1 MPVFT
6 QDDLGGQ
13 HQLLIQHHQSLARQR
28 RRPRSAQFFKAMF
41 TGREMIPIE
50 NFRAVSWHQR
60 RQLRL
65 QLTNHRGGL
74 PCRVTDQFSRYAQ
87 FNMIQFIIDGLV
99 RDTKLVRLRLI
110 GGMHAGLDTKHDLA
124 HQVYHRRK
132 QQRPRIL
139 HFGGACKQRI
149 DPLGIEQMLQHA
161 TGHHTDRSLFNKRF
175 EDFPQR
181 YRHLCPSFIGSL
193 LLAGGTKLPNIA
205 APWKG

>member
-1 MPVFT
+1 
-6 QDDLGGQ
+6 
-13 HQLLIQHHQSLARQR
+13 
-28 RRPRSAQFFKAMF
+28 
-41 TGREMIPIE
+41 
-50 NFRAVSWHQR
+50 
-60 RQLRL
+60 
-65 QLTNHRGGL
+65 
-74 PCRVTDQFSRYAQ
+74 
-87 FNMIQFIIDGLV
+87 
-99 RDTKLVRLRLI
+99 
-110 GGMHAGLDTKHDLA
+110 MHAGLDTKHDLA

-181 YRHLCPSFIGSL
+181 YRHLCPSFTGSL

-205 APWKG
+205 APWKGCTRHSPPVNVSSWATVRSLVGMSCAKRALSSWRYA